1 MIAVDFGGAQ
11 RPGRDLPGGESLPL
25 PVQTSFCFG
34 FEEVFEEEFDV
45 TLCLRHVEVDRA
57 RPRDSGPTATACRSV
72 SYVRSAAATWKK
84 LLEGSNLV
92 CNPDRKNLCAV
103 RTARASWLAS
113 YF

>member
-57 RPRDSGPTATACRSV
+57 RPRDSGPTATEVTLTTPR
-72 SYVRSAAATWKK
+72 
-84 LLEGSNLV
+84 LV
-92 CNPDRKNLCAV
+92 DLCCIVHMA
-103 RTARASWLAS
+103 
-113 YF
+113 